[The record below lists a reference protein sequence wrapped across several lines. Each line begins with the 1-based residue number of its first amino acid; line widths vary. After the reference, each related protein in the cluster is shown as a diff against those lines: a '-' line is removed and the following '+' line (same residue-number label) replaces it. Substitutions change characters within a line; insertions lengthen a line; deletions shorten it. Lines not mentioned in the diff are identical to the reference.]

1 MTFKSCYLRIT
12 FCEAAAAIHSDSSDG
27 SGEGKLKTFCKVF
40 TFLDVIKNIMSHG
53 QSSRLSGIWK
63 KLILT
68 FMDDGE
74 GFETSVEEITA
85 GVVGSSKRTRIG
97 SGV

>member
-1 MTFKSCYLRIT
+1 M
-12 FCEAAAAIHSDSSDG
+12 
-27 SGEGKLKTFCKVF
+27 
-40 TFLDVIKNIMSHG
+40 DVVLAGMSHG

-63 KLILT
+63 KLIPT
-68 FMDDGE
+68 FMDDCE